1 MGEKLDDMIEQLAF
15 GQTAPKVDRCLGLY
29 LSPDM
34 IYISE
39 SHLEAGGKIVV
50 DQLIRVAVPPPEE
63 KVTKEEE
70 GKDAAGKAPAG
81 KTTMSTN
88 TLNTDFLSDNAK
100 LQALIRQSMSQVR
113 WNSKHVMVTLSH
125 HLGLLRYFT
134 MPAIDKPFWKS
145 AIPVEAKKYIPI
157 QFDLLAYDY
166 QVTPLP
172 PDAANKPRQ
181 GALIA
186 VTQKKNLGNITALLE
201 GLGLQL
207 VGMEVAPCSVLRL
220 WQTLEKTPPD
230 QPYCQVHFD
239 GGSVRVLVS
248 DKGIPIFFREIF
260 LGQDASPADQ
270 RKIDLGGCLNFANK
284 QLSIGKLSG
293 IRVSGTGGDMGQW
306 VEAFKTE
313 TGLPVSLQDTP
324 GLLSIK
330 GGDWGGFASVGGA
343 LRFARPKTI
352 TLDLGAV
359 GRVTDDERRVARD
372 IFGISAALAAI
383 LIALGLFRSFSY
395 SMKAGELKKYKRDV
409 EIEEVFQGKSPGD
422 IENMLKE
429 MREQIDAAGVVGDP
443 NGVKIS
449 QVFKDMI
456 ESLPERTWI
465 TQIEFRNPPNRTPV
479 LRPTLN
485 LSGHSVGAT
494 TQEEQDLS
502 FRFRDQF
509 ATTKS
514 AKDFFTDIQMSVNR
528 SPDQE
533 SDRDLPASG
542 LDRDRFEEKREQR
555 TSWKMTAAWKRN

>member
-1 MGEKLDDMIEQLAF
+1 MGEKLDDVIEQLAF

-39 SHLEAGGKIVV
+39 SHIEPGGKIVV
-50 DQLIRVAVPPPEE
+50 DQLIRVAVPPPDE
-63 KVTKEEE
+63 KVHTKEEE
-70 GKDAAGKAPAG
+70 GKDSKAAAG

-88 TLNTDFLSDNAK
+88 TLNTDFLADNAK

-134 MPAIDKPFWKS
+134 MPSIEKPFWKS

-220 WQTLEKTPPD
+220 WQTLEKTPAE

-239 GGSVRVLVS
+239 GGSVRVLVA

-260 LGQDASPADQ
+260 LGQEASPADQ

-284 QLSIGKLSG
+284 QLSIGKLAG
-293 IRVSGTGGDMGQW
+293 IKVSGTGGDMAQW

-313 TGLPVSLQDTP
+313 TGLAVSLQDTP
-324 GLLSIK
+324 ALLSIK

-372 IFGISAALAAI
+372 IFGLSAALTAI
-383 LIALGLFRSFSY
+383 LLVLGLFRNISY

-422 IENMLKE
+422 IDNMLKE
-429 MREQIDAAGVVGDP
+429 MRAQIDGAGIIGEA
-443 NGVKIS
+443 NGLKLS
-449 QVFKDMI
+449 TVFKEVV
-456 ESLPERTWI
+456 ESLPEKTWI
-465 TQIEFRNPPNRTPV
+465 TQIDYRNPV
-479 LRPTLN
+479 LRTNAMRPQLN
-485 LSGHSVGAT
+485 MQGHAVGST

-502 FRFRDQF
+502 FRFRDNFF
-509 ATTKS
+509 ATKS
-514 AKDFFTDIQMSVNR
+514 AKEAFTDIQMSVNR
-528 SPDQE
+528 APEQE
-533 SDRDLPASG
+533 ADRNLPATG
-542 LDRDRFEEKREQR
+542 MDRDRFEEKREQR
-555 TSWKMTAAWKRN
+555 TSWRMAAGWKRN